1 MKYVIN
7 GTMEINPAPRSFSMT
22 IEAKN
27 EKLAVER
34 IYAEMGSKHGLT
46 RRKVKVLKV
55 EQAK

>member
-1 MKYVIN
+1 MKYVIT
-7 GTMEINPAPRSFSMT
+7 GTMEITPTQRSFSKT

-34 IYAEMGSKHGLT
+34 IYAEMGSNHGLT